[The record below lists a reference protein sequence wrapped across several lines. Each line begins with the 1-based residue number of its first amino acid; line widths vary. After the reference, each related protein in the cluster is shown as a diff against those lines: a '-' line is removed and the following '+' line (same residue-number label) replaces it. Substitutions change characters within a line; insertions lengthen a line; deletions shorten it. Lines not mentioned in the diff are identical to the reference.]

1 MKKASLKE
9 VIGSLE
15 MLFSKFN
22 EKFFDSELQAPVI
35 TVTPDKGKKGMTT
48 WGWCTSWK
56 AWKDSDASG
65 YYEINLCAEYLTR
78 PFELTCGTLL
88 HEMCHLYNLQN
99 DIKDCSRGGTYHN
112 SKFRDAAITHGLT
125 CEKTNRGW
133 TKTELTEES
142 AEWVKA
148 EFKNEQFGLYR
159 EKIISFDAIAKTTK
173 KSSTRKYVCP
183 ICGTIIRATKE
194 VNVTCT
200 DCYIP
205 FEQAQ

>member
-1 MKKASLKE
+1 MNKASLKE
-9 VIGSLE
+9 VIGTLE

-22 EKFFDSELQAPVI
+22 KKFFDNKLENPVI

-56 AWKDSDASG
+56 AWKDSDDGG

-78 PFELTCGTLL
+78 PFELTCGTLI

-99 DIKDCSRGGTYHN
+99 GIKDCSRGGTYHN
-112 SKFRDAAITHGLT
+112 AKFKEAAIAHGLT

-133 TKTELTEES
+133 TKTGLTEETAAWIQS
-142 AEWVKA
+142 
-148 EFKNEQFGLYR
+148 EFDEKSRLGLYR
-159 EKIISFDAIAKTTK
+159 EKLMQFDAVGTAK

-183 ICGTIIRATKE
+183 VCGTIIRATKE

-200 DCYIP
+200 DCNEN
-205 FEQAQ
+205 FLLAE